1 MAAADDRAAETTA
14 SPSTSESAPSS
25 VPEDV
30 ESKGEPVLSAP
41 ETVAEV
47 PEETNDSS
55 PAQAMGPEVVPD
67 VSSPAGARTEGGPAP
82 VPERA
87 SGGAREDAVIQEEDL
102 TEAPAHQT
110 SAAAAVSGLDDTI
123 PPGEERPLMAV
134 AGSSET
140 PAVDSTGKIAMEQ
153 EAAFREPVGKDASAG
168 MASVT
173 ESQETPV
180 ARPPVQLEEIRISKG
195 KLTKQV
201 AFLGFVSRSATVDP
215 ATKNL
220 FENKLWTVLM
230 DECSRR
236 VKMLRPGDPRFPGG
250 LTQLSRDQFG
260 RFNSFELT
268 TLARFGGINAVV
280 TGSVIDIRLSNEI
293 SGILWYKEP
302 EGALR
307 VAILVEVYDA
317 ETGTKLL
324 DKTLVHQA
332 EVDELEPGYDGSPRD
347 EDMPFLQEAL
357 DAIAEDM
364 GDLVCDTLDDQP
376 WRAFITRIDG
386 ARITLSAGS
395 EAGLAPGNILT
406 VYNSQII
413 DGLNNQQFFLTGER
427 VGRLQIVAVYP
438 DHSEANMIE
447 DVPVEEFSL
456 VLPER

>member
-1 MAAADDRAAETTA
+1 
-14 SPSTSESAPSS
+14 
-25 VPEDV
+25 
-30 ESKGEPVLSAP
+30 
-41 ETVAEV
+41 
-47 PEETNDSS
+47 
-55 PAQAMGPEVVPD
+55 
-67 VSSPAGARTEGGPAP
+67 
-82 VPERA
+82 
-87 SGGAREDAVIQEEDL
+87 
-102 TEAPAHQT
+102 
-110 SAAAAVSGLDDTI
+110 
-123 PPGEERPLMAV
+123 MAV

-236 VKMLRPGDPRFPGG
+236 VKMLRPGDPRFPEG

-332 EVDELEPGYDGSPRD
+332 EVDELEPGNDGTPRD
-347 EDMPFLQEAL
+347 VDMPFLQEAL

-395 EAGLAPGNILT
+395 EAGLAPGNI
-406 VYNSQII
+406 Q
-413 DGLNNQQFFLTGER
+413 
-427 VGRLQIVAVYP
+427 
-438 DHSEANMIE
+438 
-447 DVPVEEFSL
+447 
-456 VLPER
+456 